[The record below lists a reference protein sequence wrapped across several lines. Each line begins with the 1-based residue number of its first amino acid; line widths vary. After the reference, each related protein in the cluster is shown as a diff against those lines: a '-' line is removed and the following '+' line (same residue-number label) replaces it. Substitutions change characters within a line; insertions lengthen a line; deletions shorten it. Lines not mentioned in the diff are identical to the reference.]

1 MRHKVHSVL
10 LHGVWFGLWSQ
21 AARSWF
27 LALPGPT
34 SEAVK
39 SSVKVLVFTAAFP
52 VFGPGHGQL
61 G

>member
-1 MRHKVHSVL
+1 MHSVL

-39 SSVKVLVFTAAFP
+39 GSVKVLVFTAAFP